1 MEMTQTKPKKIRTQK
16 TSRRLNKLF
25 TYAYL
30 ITLSII
36 IIYPLL
42 ITATSAFR
50 AGNILAFDLKLTGP
64 WTLNNFKRL
73 FQETLYPQWYMNT
86 LKVAITTMVIQVIAI
101 TLAGFAYSRYRFI
114 GRKQSLKFFLI
125 VQMVPTTAALT
136 AFYVMALLIGGLD
149 QHWFLIFVYIGGGI
163 PMNTW
168 LMKGYFDTVPLELDE
183 SARLDGAGHFRTFW
197 QIILPL
203 VRPMIAV
210 QALWAFMS
218 PFGEYLLARFLLRS
232 PENYT
237 VANGLQTFINNQRD
251 QRVALFAAGAI
262 LIAVPIATLFFF
274 LQKNFVS
281 GLTAGG
287 TKG

>member
-1 MEMTQTKPKKIRTQK
+1 MEMTQTKSKKIRTQK

-86 LKVAITTMVIQVIAI
+86 LKVAITTMVIQVTAI

-168 LMKGYFDTVPLELDE
+168 LMKGYFDTVPIELDE

>member
-86 LKVAITTMVIQVIAI
+86 LKVAITTMVIQVTAI

>member
-50 AGNILAFDLKLTGP
+50 AGNIMAFDLKLSGP

-168 LMKGYFDTVPLELDE
+168 LMKGYFDTVPIELDE

-218 PFGEYLLARFLLRS
+218 PFGEYLLARFLLRT
-232 PENYT
+232 PANYT